1 MALAL
6 AAVVVFSACGASG
19 DGDKAPKG
27 EFGLQQL
34 NVASPDKD
42 QYVMIETDRGNIKI
56 VLFKETPLHRANF
69 INLVMNNS
77 IFGYKMVNSLTI

>member
-1 MALAL
+1 MNLRNRFMRRIFSKMALAL

-42 QYVMIETDRGNIKI
+42 
-56 VLFKETPLHRANF
+56 
-69 INLVMNNS
+69 
-77 IFGYKMVNSLTI
+77 